1 MLREFGT
8 LIDTGR
14 IPIGSTHQL
23 YHDMKEFWTS
33 VMGLDEDQATACA
46 QMLNTWL
53 LADDRTNLLRL
64 KEVIPFYGDMVGKL
78 KRYPPR

>member
-14 IPIGSTHQL
+14 ISIRSTHQL

-33 VMGLDEDQATACA
+33 VIGVDEDQATACA
-46 QMLNTWL
+46 QMLYTWL

-64 KEVIPFYGDMVGKL
+64 KDVIPFYEDMVEKL
-78 KRYPPR
+78 KRHTR